1 MCFQP
6 FVNKRARSEKKS
18 LLYFFGL
25 PHLSPAVLDVD
36 LRDVTK
42 GTNLS
47 SRTVLSSQLG
57 VCYIFFFF
65 FDPSWNMWLE
75 QQEVWRLMI
84 PLARQLHFTAWIQ
97 TAPENMLRS
106 VGPPGK
112 TVQSKRCFLELDEIS
127 RIFVL
132 RCNTRVWNL
141 LGVVAVS
148 GSLLLKAV
156 LEFELLKSSRRLSY
170 SSVLGLKTGQVTTFE
185 RSRSRLGDFWQ
196 SSVET
201 QPTLQSQII
210 K

>member
-47 SRTVLSSQLG
+47 ARTALSSQLG

-65 FDPSWNMWLE
+65 WPSWNMWLE

-132 RCNTRVWNL
+132 RCNTRVWHI

-148 GSLLLKAV
+148 GSLFVKGRLGAWAFKEQPAVVV
-156 LEFELLKSSRRLSY
+156 LEYSWSQDRSGDHFWTVSVSSWRFLTKFCRDSAN
-170 SSVLGLKTGQVTTFE
+170 TAITNN
-185 RSRSRLGDFWQ
+185 
-196 SSVET
+196 
-201 QPTLQSQII
+201 
-210 K
+210 